1 MRILAALTIA
11 LGLLIAAT
19 PSQAACRWD
28 THVICPGTDTSP
40 LQTFF
45 GPAAPQHSQ
54 WHRSPN
60 RRSAVVTG
68 RRPVS
73 ILLKLNPLWWF
84 GNDSE
89 QTVDQAPWYMPG
101 KPEPVRWLA
110 WQFRNPFQ
118 NFRSYVL
125 GVQDQNY
132 RVTGRAPVTLVQRN
146 DLTPPEHGWQWSVID
161 TPIPLPFVSYSGS
174 HVVWYAGWQ
183 PTGFFGFKFNLAGN
197 NKVQLW

>member
-1 MRILAALTIA
+1 MRIIAALAMA
-11 LGLLIAAT
+11 LGLLVTAS
-19 PSQAACRWD
+19 PSFAECHCGTRI
-28 THVICPGTDTSP
+28 ICPGADVSP
-40 LQTFF
+40 YQTFF
-45 GPAAPQHSQ
+45 GPAAPARSH
-54 WHRSPN
+54 WHRSPG

-68 RRPVS
+68 RHPVS

-101 KPEPVRWLA
+101 KPEPLRWVA

-118 NFRSYVL
+118 NFRSYVM

-132 RVTGRAPVTLVQRN
+132 RVTGRSPVTLVQRN
-146 DLTPPEHGWQWSVID
+146 DLTPPEQGWQWSVIN

-183 PTGFFGFKFNLAGN
+183 PTGFFGFKFNLSGN
-197 NKVQLW
+197 GVQLW